1 MADHE
6 LAARLEQTL
15 RPLFERNFAER
26 GELGASVSV
35 YHEGEEVLNLSGG
48 TLDRSGARPWGADT
62 LVPVWSATK
71 GVAAVTC
78 LLALEEAGLSLDE
91 RVVELWPAFAGGGK
105 GEVTFRQLL
114 SHTAGLSALDGVVPI
129 EDVHAVVAALEAQAP
144 SFPPGTA
151 QGYHARTFGF
161 LLDEIVQHA
170 TRGITLGHFFREKI
184 GDPMGL
190 DFWIGLPAAEL
201 PRVATLY
208 TGRVKA
214 GEAPTPFLKAFST
227 KGTLTQRTFVSP
239 SGLNAIQDLNK
250 PETLQQSYPSMGG
263 VGSARALAAFY
274 AMLAEGGVWKGR
286 RLVSESLV
294 QSLSQT
300 ISQREDAVLCT
311 LMAFGPGVM
320 RDPVAEDGVTKLR
333 QLFGRG
339 PLAFGHPGAGGS
351 LAFGD
356 PGRRLSFA
364 YVMNQMELGVL
375 PNAKSLDLVQALDGV
390 V

>member
-6 LAARLEQTL
+6 LTARLEQTL
-15 RPLFERNFAER
+15 RPLFEQNFAER
-26 GELGASVSV
+26 GELGASISV

-48 TLDRSGARPWGADT
+48 SLDRSGARPWEADT

-78 LLALEEAGLSLDE
+78 LLALEGAGLSLDD

-105 GEVTFRQLL
+105 GDVTFRQLL
-114 SHTAGLSALDGVVPI
+114 SHTAGLSALDGVVHI
-129 EDVHAVVAALEAQAP
+129 DDTAAVVAALEAQAP

-151 QGYHARTFGF
+151 QGYHARTFGI

-170 TRGITLGHFFREKI
+170 TRGITLGSYFREKI
-184 GDPMGL
+184 GDPMAL
-190 DFWIGLPAAEL
+190 DFWIGLPETEL

-208 TGRVKA
+208 TGRIKP

-239 SGLNAIQDLNK
+239 SGLNAVQDLNK
-250 PETLQQSYPSMGG
+250 PETLQRSYPSMGG

-274 AMLAEGGVWKGR
+274 AMLAQGGTWKGR
-286 RLVSESLV
+286 RIVSESLV

-300 ISQREDAVLCT
+300 ISQGEDLVLCT

-339 PLAFGHPGAGGS
+339 SLAFGHPGAGGS

-356 PGRRLSFA
+356 PERRLSFA

-375 PNAKSLDLVQALDGV
+375 PNAKSLDIVRALDGV